1 MLPQI
6 IVASTCILITL
17 YGVFRKNRVFF
28 NLGYFVYGLIVVFS
42 EINFYLQSQEVI
54 HIATASLW
62 LIQSSLA
69 LPNKL
74 PYDGSK
80 IAKSAG
86 IKIYICLS
94 IINLYGILIVRV
106 SDIPDFVSYLHAIL
120 AILPVIAIYLI
131 LNNKIEITKS

>member
-28 NLGYFVYGLIVVFS
+28 NLGYFVYGLVVVFS
-42 EINFYLQSQEVI
+42 EINFYLQSPEVI

-94 IINLYGILIVRV
+94 IINLYGILIVRA
-106 SDIPDFVSYLHAIL
+106 SDVPDFVSYFHAIL

>member
-1 MLPQI
+1 M
-6 IVASTCILITL
+6 
-17 YGVFRKNRVFF
+17 
-28 NLGYFVYGLIVVFS
+28 VFS
-42 EINFYLQSQEVI
+42 EINFYLQSQEII

-94 IINLYGILIVRV
+94 IINLYGIFIVRA
-106 SDIPDFVSYLHAIL
+106 SDIPDFVSYFHAIL

>member
-6 IVASTCILITL
+6 IIASTCILITL

-94 IINLYGILIVRV
+94 IINLYGIFIVRA
-106 SDIPDFVSYLHAIL
+106 SGIPDLVSYFHVIL

-131 LNNKIEITKS
+131 LNNKIEITKR

>member
-6 IVASTCILITL
+6 IVASTCVLITL
-17 YGVFRKNRVFF
+17 YGVFKKNRVLF
-28 NLGYFVYGLIVVFS
+28 NLGYFVYGLIVIFS
-42 EINFYLQSQEVI
+42 EINFYIQDQEVV

-94 IINLYGILIVRV
+94 IINLYGIFIVRA
-106 SDIPDFVSYLHAIL
+106 SNLPDFISYFHVIL
-120 AILPVIAIYLI
+120 TVLPLIAIYLI

>member
-6 IVASTCILITL
+6 IVASTCILVTL

-42 EINFYLQSQEVI
+42 EINFYFQSQEII

-94 IINLYGILIVRV
+94 IINLYGIFIVRA
-106 SDIPDFVSYLHAIL
+106 SDVPDFVSYFDAIL

>member
-17 YGVFRKNRVFF
+17 YGVFRKNRIFF

-42 EINFYLQSQEVI
+42 EINFYFQSQEII

-62 LIQSSLA
+62 LIQSSLT

-94 IINLYGILIVRV
+94 IINLYGIFIVRA
-106 SDIPDFVSYLHAIL
+106 SDIPNFVSYFHAIL

>member
-42 EINFYLQSQEVI
+42 EINFYLQSHEII

-106 SDIPDFVSYLHAIL
+106 SDIPDFVSYFHAIL

>member
-6 IVASTCILITL
+6 IVASTCILVTL

-42 EINFYLQSQEVI
+42 EINFYLQSQEII

-74 PYDGSK
+74 LYDGSK

-94 IINLYGILIVRV
+94 IINLYGIFIVRV
-106 SDIPDFVSYLHAIL
+106 SNIPDFVSYFHVIL
-120 AILPVIAIYLI
+120 AILPLIAIYLI
-131 LNNKIEITKS
+131 LNNKIKITKS

>member
-42 EINFYLQSQEVI
+42 EINFYLQSQEII

-94 IINLYGILIVRV
+94 IINLYGIFIVRA
-106 SDIPDFVSYLHAIL
+106 SDIPGFVSYFHAIL

>member
-94 IINLYGILIVRV
+94 IINLYGIFIVRA
-106 SDIPDFVSYLHAIL
+106 SDVPDFVSYFHVIL
-120 AILPVIAIYLI
+120 AILPIIAIYLI

>member
-1 MLPQI
+1 MKF
-6 IVASTCILITL
+6 TE
-17 YGVFRKNRVFF
+17 
-28 NLGYFVYGLIVVFS
+28 
-42 EINFYLQSQEVI
+42 EINFYFQSQEII

-94 IINLYGILIVRV
+94 IINLYGIFIVRA
-106 SDIPDFVSYLHAIL
+106 SDIPDFVSYFHAIL

>member
-94 IINLYGILIVRV
+94 IINLYGIFIVRASKV
-106 SDIPDFVSYLHAIL
+106 PDFVSYFHAIL

>member
-42 EINFYLQSQEVI
+42 EINFYLQSQEII

-94 IINLYGILIVRV
+94 IINLYGIFIVRISNV
-106 SDIPDFVSYLHAIL
+106 PDFVSYFHVIL
-120 AILPVIAIYLI
+120 AILPLIAIYLI
-131 LNNKIEITKS
+131 LNNKIETTKN

>member
-42 EINFYLQSQEVI
+42 EINFYLQSQEII

-94 IINLYGILIVRV
+94 IINLYGIFIVRTSNV
-106 SDIPDFVSYLHAIL
+106 PDFVSYFHVIL
-120 AILPVIAIYLI
+120 AILPLIAIYLI
-131 LNNKIEITKS
+131 LNNKIETTKN

>member
-28 NLGYFVYGLIVVFS
+28 NLGYFVYGLVVVFS
-42 EINFYLQSQEVI
+42 EINFYLQSPEVI

-94 IINLYGILIVRV
+94 IINLYGIFIVRA
-106 SDIPDFVSYLHAIL
+106 SDIPDFVSYFHSIL

>member
-6 IVASTCILITL
+6 IVASTCILVTL

-28 NLGYFVYGLIVVFS
+28 NLGYFMYGLIVVFS
-42 EINFYLQSQEVI
+42 EINFYFQSQEII

-94 IINLYGILIVRV
+94 IINLYGIFIVRA
-106 SDIPDFVSYLHAIL
+106 SDVPDFVSYFHAIL

-131 LNNKIEITKS
+131 FNNKIEINKS

>member
-17 YGVFRKNRVFF
+17 YGVFRKNRIFF

-42 EINFYLQSQEVI
+42 EINFYLQSQEII

-80 IAKSAG
+80 TAKSAG

-94 IINLYGILIVRV
+94 IINLYGIFIVRASNV
-106 SDIPDFVSYLHAIL
+106 PDFVSYFHVIL
-120 AILPVIAIYLI
+120 AILPIIAIYLI

>member
-6 IVASTCILITL
+6 IVASTCVLITL
-17 YGVFRKNRVFF
+17 YGVFKKNRVFF
-28 NLGYFVYGLIVVFS
+28 NIGYFVYGLIVIFS
-42 EINFYLQSQEVI
+42 EINFYIQDQEVV

-94 IINLYGILIVRV
+94 IINLYGIFIVCA
-106 SDIPDFVSYLHAIL
+106 SNLPDFISYFHAIL
-120 AILPVIAIYLI
+120 AILPLIAIYLI
-131 LNNKIEITKS
+131 LNNKIEISKS

>member
-6 IVASTCILITL
+6 IVASTCILVTL

-42 EINFYLQSQEVI
+42 EINFYFQSQEII

-106 SDIPDFVSYLHAIL
+106 SDIPDFVSYFHAIL